1 MVANPTTLEDLDDS
15 DLDKLD
21 GVGGVSSPLASLARK
36 IALGAMIKDI
46 RTRLQDLETEIG
58 SAGALTVDTIGEETA
73 GAGVTIDSLKIKDS
87 GIDASG
93 LATGVG
99 YLGLGDNL
107 AAAWTIKQGS
117 TSYVTFVTSDGV
129 EEVDFAQRLTTTDGV
144 SGGTARV
151 VGGRANSDVTGATV
165 TNSVN
170 TIQALGAGYSIPANT
185 LKAGVKVEIYCHYEV
200 TASASTDTLL
210 FTLKFGGVTVQATAA
225 IDTAAN
231 DKGWMRF
238 EFMVGTAGAGGKIFG
253 SGTYIDPAGTT
264 VKTFHTANGGTSVDT
279 TGALVVQPYA
289 TWSATTATNTVK
301 LDGFVVRVE

>member
-210 FTLKFGGVTVQATAA
+210 FTLKLGGVTVQATAA
-225 IDTAAN
+225 IDTGAN

-264 VKTFHTANGGTSVDT
+264 VKTFHTASGGTSVDT